1 MKVTML
7 IHEAPEDF
15 AARTDPDRAPAYWGA
30 WKGYAEALAQAGLV
44 QGGAGLQGPASAV
57 LVRQRGD
64 AATVLDG
71 PYSETREQLGG
82 YFTLEV
88 PDMDTALAWA
98 ARCPAAA
105 LGTIELRP
113 HLVMMG

>member
-7 IHEAPEDF
+7 IHEAPEDV
-15 AARTDPDRAPAYWGA
+15 AARTDPARAPAYWGA
-30 WKGYAEALAQAGLV
+30 WKAYADALAQTGFV
-44 QGGAGLQGPASAV
+44 QGGAGLQGPETAT
-57 LVRQRGD
+57 LIHGD
-64 AATVLDG
+64 RVLDG

-88 PDMDTALAWA
+88 PDLETAKAWA